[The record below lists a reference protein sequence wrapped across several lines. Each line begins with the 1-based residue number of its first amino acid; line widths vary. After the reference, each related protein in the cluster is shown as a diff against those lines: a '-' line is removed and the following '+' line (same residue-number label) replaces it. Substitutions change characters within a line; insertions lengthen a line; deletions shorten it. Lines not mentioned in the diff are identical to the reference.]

1 MLHPTRGKILV
12 EILPDETLTKSG
24 LILSFKKEVPHRG
37 RIIALGLP
45 HIDQKGREKPWGMV
59 EGHIV
64 HFKRV
69 WDQQRVKNLILTR
82 DQIYAVE
89 CEDKAYGFAEYVI
102 VKKFVEPAG
111 RIILPIYCTENVEK
125 QTGEGTV
132 VSIGRDNRM
141 GLSDGDTIL
150 YYRTEGLSVRVPGQ
164 EEMWSLKPRAIL
176 GVYGKA

>member
-24 LILSFKKEVPHRG
+24 LILSFKDEVPHRG
-37 RIIALGLP
+37 LVLALGLP
-45 HIDQKGREKPWGMV
+45 HVDNKGREKPWGIV

-69 WDQQRVKNLILTR
+69 WDQQKVKNYILKR

-89 CEDKAYGFAEYVI
+89 CEEKAYGFGEYVI
-102 VKKFVEPAG
+102 VNKYTEPSG
-111 RIILPIYCTENVEK
+111 KIILPVNCELNVEK
-125 QTGEGTV
+125 DTGTGKV
-132 VSIGRDNRM
+132 ISIGRDNRM
-141 GLSDGDTIL
+141 GLSVGDIIL
-150 YYRTEGLSVRVPGQ
+150 HHKTEGLSVRIPGQ

-176 GVYGKA
+176 GVISS